1 MVMLMP
7 SHFVGCK
14 SSPVLSSSEYED
26 LSGVNCSLTLPS
38 TVVPPHVMALGF
50 SELSIFS
57 TGLGRFRFDGGLGGD
72 SEEEA
77 MVNGRENAA
86 KLEAKPELAR
96 RTVRGFSGD
105 VDKLCECWS
114 SLSKLVR
121 FDLSGGV
128 SPQEYEAEAGS
139 LLQGPFE
146 PKDPYRPEGVC
157 ANFGV
162 DTTEFIGVLEYMLH

>member
-1 MVMLMP
+1 MLIGVVI
-7 SHFVGCK
+7 SIILFYLLILGVGIW
-14 SSPVLSSSEYED
+14 
-26 LSGVNCSLTLPS
+26 
-38 TVVPPHVMALGF
+38 A
-50 SELSIFS
+50 
-57 TGLGRFRFDGGLGGD
+57 GRKKEGGND
-72 SEEEA
+72 SEEEV
-77 MVNGRENAA
+77 MVNGREKLAA

-114 SLSKLVR
+114 NLSELAR

-128 SPQEYEAEAGS
+128 SPQEYEADAGS